1 MPSHVDEFFERYLH
15 RASRGAEAPARSA
28 AVACAETQINGDVEG
43 DVVVEPG
50 AALRVNGEVGGDLSA
65 RSRSL
70 AHVAGD
76 VGGDVVVE
84 PGAQLRIDGDLG
96 GDIVVRAGGAPDLC
110 GARGGVATRDG
121 ALMIAGDVGGDFVVR
136 PGGEFTNRGVSTA

>member
-15 RASRGAEAPARSA
+15 RPSRGTEAPARA
-28 AVACAETQINGDVEG
+28 AAIVCAETQIHGDVEG

-50 AALRVNGEVGGDLSA
+50 AALRVNGEVGGNLSA
-65 RSRSL
+65 RTRSH

-76 VGGDVVVE
+76 IAGDVVVE

-96 GDIVVRAGGAPDLC
+96 GDIVVRAGGA
-110 GARGGVATRDG
+110 AYVAGGVGGDATIDG

-136 PGGEFTNRGVSTA
+136 PGGEFTNRGMSTA

>member
-15 RASRGAEAPARSA
+15 HASRGTEAPARSA
-28 AVACAETQINGDVEG
+28 AAVCAETQIHGDIEG

-65 RSRSL
+65 RSRSV
-70 AHVAGD
+70 ARVAGD

-96 GDIVVRAGGAPDLC
+96 GDIVVRAGGAAYVA
-110 GARGGVATRDG
+110 GAVGGDVTVDG

-136 PGGEFTNRGVSTA
+136 PGGEFANRGVSNA